1 SRIIVGVFYLVDFS
15 FDLLLTIIM
24 ANLPPPN
31 NDPNILEDEHAPA
44 PEHAPITPNH
54 APIQPNEYLANDE
67 VDPEEEPEEEEEPI
81 TGHAPAA
88 PAGFAPQWIGG
99 HDPNNNNGWIEED
112 DKDEVEAE
120 EEDEEEME
128 DEEDEEMEVEDNDGE
143 NDDAEVYN
151 PYEEVDLLN
160 RPPPSPETAKREIMN
175 APVTRSTLQPIS
187 PIRQFTGTF
196 YVGGGSS
203 TTVFNPALCKVY
215 PLKPMV
221 NDLNNLYS
229 RVKTLTKQMW
239 DRFRIES
246 LSFERVRDGIEEAI
260 RAERERVR
268 EEANRARGPAG
279 GPVAV
284 ATLGLEVANG
294 KSWTEVKQMMID
306 KFCLTEEVQRLEDEL
321 RKGLPEIIKGETTSS
336 RPTML
341 NEVVRMEHTLMEQ
354 KIQAKN
360 ERIAEGNKRR
370 WENNN
375 QGRNNNRNNNYYNNN
390 NRNNHCNYRD
400 NNRHNQYNQRRQE
413 GARAMTAAQNNVVDQ
428 EGLSP
433 KCNHYGMWHFKYCPA
448 KCTKCNKRGHK
459 TKDCRA
465 RVVATGVNAQPIQA
479 CYECGDRNHDRS
491 RCPNLAD
498 QRGGNATGRAYA
510 LRNAEQGQGP
520 NVVTEMFLLNNRCTR
535 VFFDSGSDNSFVNS
549 GFSHLI
555 DIKLVRLNI
564 SYDVKLADGKLVS
577 TNTVL
582 RGFTLNLLNQL
593 FEVDLMPIELGT
605 FDVIIGMDWLVK
617 HDALIVCGKKE
628 VHIPVKGKML
638 VVKGNCDKSRLKVVS
653 CIKARKYIERG
664 CHLFV
669 AHVTEKEPKEKR
681 LEDVPII
688 RDFLEVYPD
697 DLSHPQT
704 GPGRNTC
711 PRA

>member
-1 SRIIVGVFYLVDFS
+1 MSRLISSIATTY
-15 FDLLLTIIM
+15 
-24 ANLPPPN
+24 
-31 NDPNILEDEHAPA
+31 
-44 PEHAPITPNH
+44 
-54 APIQPNEYLANDE
+54 
-67 VDPEEEPEEEEEPI
+67 
-81 TGHAPAA
+81 
-88 PAGFAPQWIGG
+88 
-99 HDPNNNNGWIEED
+99 
-112 DKDEVEAE
+112 
-120 EEDEEEME
+120 
-128 DEEDEEMEVEDNDGE
+128 
-143 NDDAEVYN
+143 
-151 PYEEVDLLN
+151 
-160 RPPPSPETAKREIMN
+160 PETAKSRN
-175 APVTRSTLQPIS
+175 THTHAPVYFVVPLQPIS
-187 PIRQFTGTF
+187 TSQFTGLFSSGIF
-196 YVGGGSS
+196 YHCPS
-203 TTVFNPALCKVY
+203 L
-215 PLKPMV
+215 LPM
-221 NDLNNLYS
+221 Y
-229 RVKTLTKQMW
+229 
-239 DRFRIES
+239 
-246 LSFERVRDGIEEAI
+246 LSFIPSNLMTVDQLVRDGIEEAI

-321 RKGLPEIIKGETTSS
+321 RKI
-336 RPTML
+336 ML

-465 RVVATGVNAQPIQA
+465 RVVATRVNAQPIRA

-510 LRNAEQGQGP
+510 LRDAEQGQGP

-617 HDALIVCGKKE
+617 
-628 VHIPVKGKML
+628 
-638 VVKGNCDKSRLKVVS
+638 
-653 CIKARKYIERG
+653 
-664 CHLFV
+664 
-669 AHVTEKEPKEKR
+669 T
-681 LEDVPII
+681 
-688 RDFLEVYPD
+688 
-697 DLSHPQT
+697 
-704 GPGRNTC
+704 
-711 PRA
+711 